1 MNFIKNV
8 KLSVKYSS
16 SKPVDHFL
24 EVANYRSVKYN
35 KVRNILVLKDKL
47 TIILF
52 VRSDNSYHL
61 NITGIKDLCMVND
74 AIIWLE
80 KTYCNKSDFVLLS
93 YNIDNITSAFD
104 TFRHIPLD
112 KLSNIVNNCSYN
124 PERFH
129 AMYFKTSDGMVIVFQ
144 TGKVNIVGC
153 KTLKNIISL
162 WRFIKTKIHAVWRNK
177 TL

>member
-16 SKPVDHFL
+16 TKNVNHFL
-24 EVANYRSVKYN
+24 EVASSRSVKSN

-52 VRSDNSYHL
+52 VRADNSYHL
-61 NITGIKDLCMVND
+61 NITGIKDLYMVND

-80 KTYCNKSDFVLLS
+80 NTYCNKSDFILLS
-93 YNIDNITSAFD
+93 YNIDNITSSFN

-112 KLSNIVNNCSYN
+112 KLANILNNCSYN

-129 AMYFKTSDGMVIVFQ
+129 ALYFKTSHGMVIVFQ

-153 KTLKNIISL
+153 KTLKNILSL
-162 WRFIKTKIHAVWRNK
+162 WRFIKTKIHVVWRNK

>member
-8 KLSVKYSS
+8 KLAVKYYS
-16 SKPVDHFL
+16 SKHVNHFL
-24 EVANYRSVKYN
+24 EVANSRSVKTR

-61 NITGIKDLCMVND
+61 NITGIKDLYMVND

-80 KTYCNKSDFVLLS
+80 NTYCNKSDFILLS

-104 TFRHIPLD
+104 TFRYIPLD
-112 KLSNIVNNCSYN
+112 KLANILNNCSYN

-129 AMYFKTSDGMVIVFQ
+129 ALYFKTSVGMVIVFQ
-144 TGKVNIVGC
+144 SGKVNIVGC
-153 KTLKNIISL
+153 KTLRNILSL
-162 WRFIKTKIHAVWRNK
+162 WSFIKTKIHAVRRNK
-177 TL
+177 IL